1 MPALADRRSGAARK
15 AAARNSVRSPLVRA
29 ALARTP
35 GKGDPKK
42 FLALLDTFPP
52 GRMSASEIDREIEE
66 VRGDWER

>member
-1 MPALADRRSGAARK
+1 
-15 AAARNSVRSPLVRA
+15 
-29 ALARTP
+29 LARTP